1 VTVFRFTSEFDGTQ
15 EAVNVWHVV
24 TGSPADSTDADEAI
38 VRVDA
43 FFEAI
48 KVFMRPGIWTHGNR
62 VTTLDETPNRLI
74 AASSLTTTTT
84 GTTNAPAS
92 VAAGITW
99 LTDFIGKSF
108 SGRSFIGPLAN
119 GGVAS
124 DGLNINSSFRT
135 ALLSAAEDL
144 VDPLTSGGRFCVWS
158 EKLEV
163 GTPITGWNVR
173 SGIRTQ
179 RRRLT

>member
-1 VTVFRFTSEFDGTQ
+1 MTVFRFTSEAGFTQ
-15 EAVNVWHVV
+15 QAVNVWHVV

-48 KVFMRPGIWTHGNR
+48 KAFMKPGLWTHGNR
-62 VTTLDETPNRLI
+62 VITLDETPNRLI
-74 AASSLTTTTT
+74 PASSLTTTTT

-99 LTDFIGKSF
+99 LTDFIGKSY
-108 SGRSFIGPLAN
+108 SGRSFIGPLSN
-119 GGVAS
+119 GGVES
-124 DGLNINSSFRT
+124 NGLDISSTFRT
-135 ALLSAAEDL
+135 ALLAAAEDL

-158 EKLEV
+158 EKLQV

-173 SGIRTQ
+173 TGIRTQ
-179 RRRLT
+179 KRRLT